1 VEEIYRVFS
10 CFTASGL
17 KIDLRPVETMLLKTE
32 TAKLVRLQLACNS
45 ELCVICIHHM
55 LS

>member
-1 VEEIYRVFS
+1 VEEIYLVFS
-10 CFTASGL
+10 CFSASGL
-17 KIDLRPVETMLLKTE
+17 KIDLRPVETMLVKTE